1 MKPYK
6 CQMKKKLRKSLSNME
21 ILANIKDKEK
31 FLIKFREKWTISFKG
46 PTVRPR
52 VGFSIGKW
60 KPETQWK
67 HIFKENYERKL
78 TQNIYI
84 QQKYPSRMKAKNFLD
99 K

>member
-1 MKPYK
+1 
-6 CQMKKKLRKSLSNME
+6 MKKQYFKRQ

-60 KPETQWK
+60 KPET
-67 HIFKENYERKL
+67 
-78 TQNIYI
+78 
-84 QQKYPSRMKAKNFLD
+84 
-99 K
+99 